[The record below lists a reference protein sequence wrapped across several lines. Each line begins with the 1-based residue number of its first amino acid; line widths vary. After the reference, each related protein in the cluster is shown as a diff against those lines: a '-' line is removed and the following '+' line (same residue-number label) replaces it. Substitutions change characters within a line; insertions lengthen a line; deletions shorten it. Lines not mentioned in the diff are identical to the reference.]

1 MNKSVDQNN
10 IIYHY
15 SINKKPTNADY
26 AALTEKI
33 ETNPKTPKFKVNG
46 GVRINKYKNI
56 LRKGYTETWSRKIFT
71 IDSV

>member
-1 MNKSVDQNN
+1 MNKLVDQNN

-33 ETNPKTPKFKVNG
+33 ETNTKTPKFKVNG